1 MVTDVAHELRTPLT
15 NLRGYLEALREGVAE
30 PRRDVID
37 SLYEEAMLLSQLVD
51 DLQDLTLSEAGQ
63 LELHREPTDLPAL
76 LTSVAQALRPQLEAR
91 HIGLA
96 VDWPTDLPRVD
107 VDRQRVGQVLRNL
120 LANALRY
127 TPDRGHIWLD
137 ARTDPEHAS
146 VVVRVRDTGPGIPPE
161 HLDNVFERF
170 YRVDGSR
177 TRGTGG
183 SGIGLTIVKQ
193 LVEAHGGR
201 VEARSSPG
209 QGATFSF
216 SLPTVRRR
224 SGEGWPAP
232 ARR

>member
-1 MVTDVAHELRTPLT
+1 VAHELRTPLT
-15 NLRGYLEALREGVAE
+15 NLRGYLEALRDGVAE

-76 LTSVAQALRPQLEAR
+76 LASVAQALRPQLAAR
-91 HIGLA
+91 HICLG
-96 VDWPTDLPRVD
+96 VDWPADLPRVD

-127 TPDRGHIWLD
+127 TPDRGRIWLD
-137 ARTDPEHAS
+137 AQTDPERAS

-170 YRVDGSR
+170 YRVDASR

-216 SLPTVRRR
+216 SLPTVR
-224 SGEGWPAP
+224 SGEGEPAP